1 MGQSFK
7 GKPVSSLERTKFEAV
22 HHETL
27 RSLHCHLHRLCD
39 SSPREKTHLDDLAG
53 ETGKILV
60 CQGKITEEACKE
72 CCGQTVWYV
81 SAEQTA
87 CELAC
92 NILPNIADYAS
103 TTAAN

>member
-1 MGQSFK
+1 MGVHWREQN
-7 GKPVSSLERTKFEAV
+7 FEAV
-22 HHETL
+22 HHETFAL
-27 RSLHCHLHRLCD
+27 CIAICIVCATAAPEKRLI
-39 SSPREKTHLDDLAG
+39 LDDLAG